1 MHGGKKMRQITLM
14 QVPEN
19 IDTLIRVMSKKQNK
33 SINKTIIALLEK
45 ALGLKDNSNKKRDL
59 LKLAGTW
66 DKSQSEEFMKNT
78 KMFDKIERNLRSPLM
93 MYG

>member
-1 MHGGKKMRQITLM
+1 MRQITLR

-19 IDTLIRVMSKKQNK
+19 IDILIRVMSKKQNK

-59 LKLAGTW
+59 SKLAGTW
-66 DKSQSEEFMKNT
+66 DKSQSEEFIKNT
-78 KMFDKIERNLRSPLM
+78 AIFDKIDRELRSPLM
-93 MYG
+93 IYG

>member
-1 MHGGKKMRQITLM
+1 MRQITLR

-19 IDTLIRVMSKKQNK
+19 IDTLIRVISKKQNK

-59 LKLAGTW
+59 SKLAGTW
-66 DKSQSEEFMKNT
+66 DQSQSEEFIKNT
-78 KMFDKIERNLRSPLM
+78 AMFDKIDREIWE
-93 MYG
+93 

>member
-1 MHGGKKMRQITLM
+1 MRQITLR

-19 IDTLIRVMSKKQNK
+19 IDVLIRLMSKKQNR

-59 LKLAGTW
+59 SKLAGTW
-66 DKSQSEEFMKNT
+66 EKSQSEEFIKNT
-78 KMFDKIERNLRSPLM
+78 KVFDKIDREIWE
-93 MYG
+93 